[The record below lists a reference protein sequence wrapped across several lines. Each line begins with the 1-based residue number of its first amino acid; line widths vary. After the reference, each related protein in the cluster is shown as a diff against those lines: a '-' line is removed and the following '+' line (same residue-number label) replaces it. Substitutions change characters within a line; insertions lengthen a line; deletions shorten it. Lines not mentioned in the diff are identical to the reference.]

1 MKFLRN
7 FWKTCVGLLLCISI
21 ISGSVLAADDSFN
34 GHHEMDP
41 EESATET
48 EAVPKDECEE
58 AQGKVTVPEEE
69 TVPSEEAVWGH
80 EEEHGEE
87 EVYEHGEHMPVTEEQ
102 TVTESE
108 HEDTAMHTSQSGKKE
123 KALAEEK
130 APEKQEMREESEPA
144 PKKGTIVKSGDCG
157 FNEGSLFY
165 EVISL
170 GNEEYKL
177 RIYGTGKMLTIG
189 ATYGAPWHKYSE
201 GITSIELQNGVES
214 IAQYAFTDC
223 DQVTSLTIPA
233 SVSAL
238 YTKSCQMKGLKTVYF
253 LGSYGEKFKSDA
265 FVTTSGG
272 FIRDENIIAYYNQND
287 SSWQDKSFTD
297 VTLVGN
303 ELSLQEV
310 PETAATCL
318 EDGNQAYYYNAA
330 WDKYF
335 SDAEGKEEIAD
346 PDTLVIPAL
355 GHDWDAG
362 FVTKEPTIEKEGV
375 LTYSCKRCEETL
387 TEKIPALT
395 DVDAGVV
402 IQRGEC
408 GKIPGEMFYELT
420 SVGDGKHRETSYKLT
435 ISGSGW
441 MQDFATS
448 FSAPWHAY
456 SASIIGIEIQDGIN
470 GITKN
475 AFTDCDQVTSV
486 TIPAS
491 VHSIASGAFRLKGL
505 KNVYFL
511 GSYAEEISSDAFES
525 EEDLTINYNSQDDSW
540 ASASFTDAE
549 LKGAALSLQKFDAVP
564 PTCTKDGNITYYYSC
579 EWQKYFLDEEAKKEV
594 SNLGELVIPALDH
607 DWDAGVVTEE
617 ATESKTGVMTFTCS
631 RCKATREEVLPIL
644 AKDADAPESNPT
656 GDTAPGSDDGA
667 SGNPGSF
674 QGDLTLTYTETL
686 KGSDGTD
693 AKTAKISSSEAGKGS
708 AGSVKTADE
717 SKAAFCLLVLIISAG
732 YLMWFIRKR
741 IFRL

>member
-7 FWKTCVGLLLCISI
+7 FWKPCMGLLLCISLM
-21 ISGSVLAADDSFN
+21 SGSVLAADDSFKE
-34 GHHEMDP
+34 HHEK
-41 EESATET
+41 ELEASVT
-48 EAVPKDECEE
+48 EAETVPDTEYGEEKDE
-58 AQGKVTVPEEE
+58 ASVPDEEE
-69 TVPSEEAVWGH
+69 TALTDDSVQEHEKEPEVHEHEADVPVAKEEAH
-80 EEEHGEE
+80 
-87 EVYEHGEHMPVTEEQ
+87 P
-102 TVTESE
+102 ESE
-108 HEDTAMHTSQSGKKE
+108 HDGSSMHASHTGKKE
-123 KALAEEK
+123 KTLTDEEV
-130 APEKQEMREESEPA
+130 PEKQETVEETKSA
-144 PKKGTIVKSGDCG
+144 PKKGAVVKSGDCG
-157 FNEGSLFY
+157 FNPGSLFY

-170 GNEEYKL
+170 GNDEYKL

-223 DQVTSLTIPA
+223 DRVTSLTIPA

-238 YTKSCQMKGLKTVYF
+238 YAKSCQMKGLKTVYF

-456 SASIIGIEIQDGIN
+456 SASIIGIEIQDGVN

-491 VHSIASGAFRLKGL
+491 VRSIASGAFQLKGL

-511 GSYAEEISSDAFES
+511 GSYAEEISQDAFES
-525 EEDLTINYNSQDDSW
+525 EETLTINYNSQDDSW

-549 LKGAALSLQKFDAVP
+549 LKGTVLSLQKFDAVP

-617 ATESKTGVMTFTCS
+617 ATVSKTGVMTFTCS

-644 AKDADAPESNPT
+644 TNDADSPESNPT

-667 SGNPGSF
+667 SGDPGSL
-674 QGDLTLTYTETL
+674 QEDLTLTYTEAL
-686 KGSDGTD
+686 EGSDGTD
-693 AKTAKISSSEAGKGS
+693 AKAAKTGSPEAKRDS
-708 AGSVKTADE
+708 AGSVKTGDE
-717 SKAAFCLLVLIISAG
+717 SQAVLCLLVLILSAG
-732 YLMWFIRKR
+732 YLLWFIRKR
-741 IFRL
+741 ISRL